1 MKSPSYEERRQK
13 QLFTLIMIGFA
24 TILTGMIILII
35 ASFLSSGNSS
45 FGAFILIG
53 PIPIIIGAG
62 PEAQWLVL
70 FAIII
75 TVISVITLWAMRK
88 RTSRNGD

>member
-1 MKSPSYEERRQK
+1 
-13 QLFTLIMIGFA
+13 MIGFA

-35 ASFLSSGNSS
+35 ASFLSSSNSS

-53 PIPIIIGAG
+53 PIPIVIGAG

-70 FAIII
+70 FAMI
-75 TVISVITLWAMRK
+75 TTIISVITLWTMRK
-88 RTSRNGD
+88 KTSRNGD